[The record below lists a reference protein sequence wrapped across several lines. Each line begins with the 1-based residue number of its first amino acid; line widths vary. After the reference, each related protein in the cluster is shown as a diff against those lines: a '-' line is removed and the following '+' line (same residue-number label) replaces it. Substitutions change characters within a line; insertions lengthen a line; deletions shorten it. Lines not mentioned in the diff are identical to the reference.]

1 MKVRRLF
8 HPVPHATGS
17 LFGVLG
23 EFETVAQVLAA
34 AERVRAAGYQRFDV
48 YSPIPIHGLDEAMGI
63 RQTRLPFLVA
73 AGGLAGALAG
83 LALQWWTNGLDYPY
97 RISGMP
103 RVSLPASIPVAFE
116 LTILLAALGAVLG
129 MLVANGLPELHH
141 PLFRLELFRR
151 ASTDR
156 FFVCIEAADPVFEA
170 APARELLRAAG
181 ARQVLD
187 VER

>member
-1 MKVRRLF
+1 MNLRAFLRGE
-8 HPVPHATGS
+8 PAARGS
-17 LFGVLG
+17 LFGVLA
-23 EFETVAQVLAA
+23 EFETVAEVLAA
-34 AERVRAAGYQRFDV
+34 AERVREAGYRRFDV

-83 LALQWWTNGLDYPY
+83 LALQWWTNAVDYPY

-129 MLVANGLPELHH
+129 MLVANGLPHLAH
-141 PLFRLELFRR
+141 PLFRVEPFRR
-151 ASTDR
+151 ATADR
-156 FFVCIEAADPVFEA
+156 FFVCIEAADPRFDGEKV
-170 APARELLRAAG
+170 RDLLRAAG
-181 ARQVLD
+181 ARRVLD
-187 VER
+187 VEV